1 MLRPKVLVFMLPLLL
16 PIGQPRTSA
25 DGLNGAGADSAPAPA
40 TRGWIDADHHDN
52 HDNHD
57 NPHSPYIA
65 R

>member
-25 DGLNGAGADSAPAPA
+25 NGLNGAGADSAPAPA
-40 TRGWIDADHHDN
+40 TQGWIEADRQ
-52 HDNHD
+52 DNHD